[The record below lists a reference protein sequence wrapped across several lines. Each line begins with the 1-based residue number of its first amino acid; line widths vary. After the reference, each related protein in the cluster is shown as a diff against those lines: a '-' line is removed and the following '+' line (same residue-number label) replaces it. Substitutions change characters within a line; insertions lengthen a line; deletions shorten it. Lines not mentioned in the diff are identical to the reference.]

1 MGTQSS
7 YPYAQ
12 ASKTNIK
19 NIIKIKDNFPKLSTK
34 KIKEIHKVFNK
45 FKKNK
50 PRFNIMTKELSR
62 KQIIVPMSSNNSE
75 KFMMLFNKHVA
86 NINRAFKNIKLDIMT
101 NFIRADNI
109 RLTITTNKVVSILD
123 LNTIENYIKN
133 IDIINLN
140 NVILP
145 KLSQSKSYLKI
156 LGISYFVEN
165 TNVLITANIVKRML

>member
-1 MGTQSS
+1 
-7 YPYAQ
+7 
-12 ASKTNIK
+12 
-19 NIIKIKDNFPKLSTK
+19 
-34 KIKEIHKVFNK
+34 
-45 FKKNK
+45 
-50 PRFNIMTKELSR
+50 MTKELSR
-62 KQIIVPMSSNNSE
+62 KQITVPMSSNNSK
-75 KFMMLFNKHVA
+75 KFMVLFNKHVV

-101 NFIRADNI
+101 NFIRVDDI

-133 IDIINLN
+133 IDVINLN

-145 KLSQSKSYLKI
+145 KISQSKSYLKI

>member
-1 MGTQSS
+1 MYSKQ

-12 ASKTNIK
+12 VSRTNIK

-34 KIKEIHKVFNK
+34 KIEEVHKVFNK

-50 PRFNIMTKELSR
+50 SRFNIITKELSR
-62 KQIIVPMSSNNSE
+62 KQITVPMCSNNSE
-75 KFMMLFNKHVA
+75 KFMVLFNKHVA

-133 IDIINLN
+133 IDVINLN

-145 KLSQSKSYLKI
+145 KISQSKSYLKI
-156 LGISYFVEN
+156 LGIC
-165 TNVLITANIVKRML
+165 